1 VAGEIAVNQHVVIV
15 EDEANIAESLSFLLE
30 REGCRVTVLNDGAT
44 AYEQITRAEADA
56 VVLDVMLPNRS
67 GFDVL
72 SDLRAKDASL
82 PVMMLTAK
90 GQSRDRE
97 RALELGAS
105 AFVTKPFSNADI
117 VARVK
122 ALLSDHTS

>member
-1 VAGEIAVNQHVVIV
+1 
-15 EDEANIAESLSFLLE
+15 
-30 REGCRVTVLNDGAT
+30 
-44 AYEQITRAEADA
+44 
-56 VVLDVMLPNRS
+56 
-67 GFDVL
+67 
-72 SDLRAKDASL
+72 
-82 PVMMLTAK
+82 MMLTAK

-122 ALLSDHTS
+122 ALLSDHTG